1 MRARRTFAAAHLA
14 IALGA
19 AVPVTDDLLIRTDT
33 VLKPGVYRVNDVRAD
48 GVIQILADGVTL
60 DGTGVV
66 IEGRG
71 FRGYGIRMNGHTGL
85 TLRNFTLRGFDY
97 GIVIQDASSVL
108 LENNDVSGNRK
119 DETTGFLDIGCPGCY
134 GGGILLLDVRA
145 STVRRNVLTNQS
157 TGLEIIGGGGNK
169 VYANTL
175 SQGPAGNEARQN
187 SAWGIRLEGT
197 TGNLVR
203 GNLADYVDRERYGLS
218 SGDSAGILLVSG
230 AHGNR
235 IVSNSLRHSGDGFFL
250 GNSCARASH
259 RNYVYGNDGSFSP
272 HNAFEATFSSGNVF
286 VNNQASDSDYGFWL
300 GYSYDSR
307 VSRNEIG
314 RNRSSGIAIEHGHG
328 NEIDRNRIAA
338 NSDGIRL
345 WAADD
350 TCLFPD
356 CGTSC
361 PSAGYR
367 IHHNTVTGNADGLS
381 IENTTGAV
389 VSFSRIAGNESMN
402 VLVLGH
408 STVSLL
414 QNDLSCTGDCSL
426 AVADFTLP
434 AEEVSAAQNFW
445 GTVDP
450 AAIAQQIFDREDS
463 PDRGKVTFEPF
474 LTAPPRVPTPVLGC
488 PGGELLEAPLA
499 AGLRGARSTL
509 SYEGLATLDVTG
521 TGQASGRTRSDAF
534 YLYAKADG
542 TPMAPIHPRNGLV
555 LAINNRPIEA
565 WLVDGIPPYR
575 PDHHYVFRIR
585 APRGALV
592 FGVADATP
600 ADNTGAYRISLCG
613 GGT

>member
-1 MRARRTFAAAHLA
+1 MHVRRTFAAAHLA

-19 AVPVTDDLLIRTDT
+19 AVPVTDDLLIRADT
-33 VLKPGVYRVNDVRAD
+33 VLKPGVYRVNDARAD
-48 GVIQILADGVTL
+48 GVLQILADDVTL

-97 GIVIQDASSVL
+97 GVLIQDASGVL
-108 LENNDVSGNRK
+108 LENNDISGNRK
-119 DETTGFLDIGCPGCY
+119 DKTTGFLDIGCPGCY
-134 GGGILLLDVRA
+134 GGGVLLLDVRA

-175 SQGPAGNEARQN
+175 SQGPAGHEARQN
-187 SAWGIRLEGT
+187 SAWGIRLEST

-203 GNLADYVDRERYGLS
+203 GNVADYVDRERYGLS

-230 AHGNR
+230 AHDNR

-286 VNNQASDSDYGFWL
+286 VNNWAGDSDYGFWL

-307 VSRNEIG
+307 VSRNDIT

-338 NSDGIRL
+338 NVDGIRL

-367 IHHNTVTGNADGLS
+367 IHHNTVTQNSNGLS

-389 VSFSRIAGNESMN
+389 VSFSRIVDNGGFN
-402 VLVLGH
+402 VLVLGRKP
-408 STVSLL
+408 VSLL
-414 QNDLSCTGDCSL
+414 QNDLSCIDCSI
-426 AVADFTLP
+426 AVASFMP
-434 AEEVSAAQNFW
+434 AGEDVSAAQNFW

-450 AAIAQQIFDREDS
+450 AAISRKIYDGGDDPS
-463 PDRGKVTFEPF
+463 YGKVTFEPF
-474 LTAPPRVPTPVLGC
+474 LTTPPRTPVPILGC

-509 SYEGLATLDVTG
+509 AYEGLATLDITG
-521 TGQASGRTRSDAF
+521 TGQAAGRARSDAF

-542 TPMAPIHPRNGLV
+542 TPIAPEHPKNGLV

-565 WLVDGIPPYR
+565 WLVDGIPRYR

-585 APRGALV
+585 APRGALA
-592 FGVADATP
+592 FGVADPTP